1 MLFRHAVAVSLW
13 DNRFPMRKTILMS
26 LVAGLALAAT
36 AAAQPSPSPTRPV
49 NTYSIVARNPVT
61 GDFGVAVQSHWFQ
74 VGALVPWAEAG
85 VGAVATQSFV
95 EPAYG
100 PRGLALMAGG
110 WSAGE
115 ALERLIAADE
125 QSAVRQ
131 VAMVDAAGRAAAWTG
146 DKCIAAAG
154 HATGEGYSV
163 QANLM
168 ERPTVWPAMAT
179 AYEAALADP
188 AVDFA
193 GALLAALEAAEAE
206 GGDIRGKQSAALL
219 VVRAKTT
226 GDRWRDRLV
235 DLRVDD
241 HPAPLDELGRLL
253 GLHRAYQEMNAGDEA
268 VAEGDFEAALGHYSR
283 ATDMAPGIVELPFW
297 QAVTLFVEGREA
309 EALPIFRRVFAE
321 EPRWVEVVRRLA
333 PAGLLPDDPEALG
346 RILAVAPEGTR

>member
-1 MLFRHAVAVSLW
+1 M
-13 DNRFPMRKTILMS
+13 TMS
-26 LVAGLALAAT
+26 AGLMLAT
-36 AAAQPSPSPTRPV
+36 AAAAQPAPSPTRPV
-49 NTYSIVARNPVT
+49 HTYSIVARHPVS

-74 VGALVPWAEAG
+74 VGAVVPWAEAG

-95 EPAYG
+95 EPSYG
-100 PRGLALMAGG
+100 PRGLALLAGG
-110 WSAGE
+110 WSASE
-115 ALERLIAADE
+115 ALGKLIAADE

-131 VAMVDAAGRAAAWTG
+131 VAMVDAAGRVAAWTG
-146 DKCIAAAG
+146 ERCIAAAG

-168 ERPTVWPAMAT
+168 ERPTVWPAMAA

-206 GGDIRGKQSAALL
+206 GGDIRGRQSAALL

-226 GDRWRDRLV
+226 GDPWRDRLV

-253 GLHRAYQEMNAGDEA
+253 GLARAYAEMNAGDEA
-268 VAEGDFEAALGHYSR
+268 VATGDFEAALGHYSA
-283 ATDMAPGIVELPFW
+283 ATAMAPGIVELPYW
-297 QAVTLFVEGREA
+297 QAVTLFAEGHEA
-309 EALPIFRRVFAE
+309 EALAIFRRVFAE
-321 EPRWVEVVRRLA
+321 EPRWVEVTRRLA
-333 PAGLLPDDPEALG
+333 PAGLLPDDPAALA
-346 RILAVAPEGTR
+346 RILAVAPQGSR

>member
-1 MLFRHAVAVSLW
+1 
-13 DNRFPMRKTILMS
+13 
-26 LVAGLALAAT
+26 
-36 AAAQPSPSPTRPV
+36 
-49 NTYSIVARNPVT
+49 
-61 GDFGVAVQSHWFQ
+61 
-74 VGALVPWAEAG
+74 
-85 VGAVATQSFV
+85 
-95 EPAYG
+95 
-100 PRGLALMAGG
+100 MAGG
-110 WSAGE
+110 WSAAE

-154 HATGEGYSV
+154 HRTGEGYSV
-163 QANLM
+163 QANMM
-168 ERPTVWPAMAT
+168 ERPTVWPAMAA

-193 GALLAALEAAEAE
+193 GALLAALRAAEAE
-206 GGDIRGKQSAALL
+206 GGDIRGRQSAALL

-268 VAEGDFEAALGHYSR
+268 VAAGDFEAALGHYSR
-283 ATDMAPGIVELPFW
+283 ATAMAPGIVELPFW

-321 EPRWVEVVRRLA
+321 EPRWVELVRRL
-333 PAGLLPDDPEALG
+333 PPVGLLPDDPEALG
-346 RILAVAPEGTR
+346 RILAVAPEGVP